1 MREKVKS
8 IGRNDVSEAR
18 AVRIRTQFSWKRAK
32 SRVVFP
38 DEAVQQLVERVK
50 NLPPDSAEA
59 RLTLSY
65 HDVSEKDERISLW
78 TDKRFS
84 KTKKVLKRGAHTMEQ
99 IADKSKQSTRTVAR
113 QLKELERSGDVKR
126 LDLRLSPGY
135 PRDAG
140 AKVFYQI
147 DPFREVRAP
156 IDRIVRK
163 NGRFATKPV
172 FQKSLTP
179 FGRSVVDEKT
189 WSHNREYRIK
199 RPWSQRRE

>member
-1 MREKVKS
+1 
-8 IGRNDVSEAR
+8 
-18 AVRIRTQFSWKRAK
+18 
-32 SRVVFP
+32 
-38 DEAVQQLVERVK
+38 
-50 NLPPDSAEA
+50 
-59 RLTLSY
+59 
-65 HDVSEKDERISLW
+65 
-78 TDKRFS
+78 
-84 KTKKVLKRGAHTMEQ
+84 MEQ

-156 IDRIVRK
+156 IDRFVRK

-179 FGRSVVDEKT
+179 LGRSVVDEKM
-189 WSHNREYRIK
+189 WSSNHQYRIK
-199 RPWSQRRE
+199 RCWSQVTSK